1 MPKLERKPNQ
11 RDKVLAYI
19 KQFGSITS
27 WQAYSDLGVTQLGAR
42 IYELKEQ
49 GYIFS
54 KTRVNTTNR
63 LGEKTHYDEYRLEN
77 EWWKKKYFY

>member
-1 MPKLERKPNQ
+1 MPKLERKPTQ
-11 RDKVLAYI
+11 RDKILAYI

-63 LGEKTHYDEYRLEN
+63 LGEKTHYDKYRLEN
-77 EWWKKKYFY
+77 E

>member
-1 MPKLERKPNQ
+1 MPKLERKPTQ

-19 KQFGSITS
+19 NQFGSITS

-77 EWWKKKYFY
+77 E

>member
-1 MPKLERKPNQ
+1 MGKLVRKPSQ
-11 RDKVLAYI
+11 REKVLDYI
-19 KQFGSITS
+19 VKFGSITS

-77 EWWKKKYFY
+77 E

>member
-1 MPKLERKPNQ
+1 MGKLVRKPSQ
-11 RDKVLAYI
+11 REKVLDYI
-19 KQFGSITS
+19 VKFGSITS
-27 WQAYSDLGVTQLGAR
+27 WQAYSDLGITQLGAR
-42 IYELKEQ
+42 IFELKGQ

-54 KTRVNTTNR
+54 KKRIYTNNR

>member
-1 MPKLERKPNQ
+1 MGKLERKPTQ
-11 RDKVLAYI
+11 RDKILAYI
-19 KQFGSITS
+19 QQFGSITS

-77 EWWKKKYFY
+77 E

>member
-1 MPKLERKPNQ
+1 MGKLVRKPSQ
-11 RDKVLAYI
+11 REKVLDYI
-19 KQFGSITS
+19 VKFGSITS
-27 WQAYSDLGVTQLGAR
+27 WQAYSDLGITQLGAR
-42 IYELKEQ
+42 IFELKEQ

-77 EWWKKKYFY
+77 EL